1 MNITNYFKNSPRRA
15 PHWRWLRAVEID
27 GGGAK
32 ATRARDG
39 EEGFHWIRRAM
50 RLKRHYDRAGGRPEA
65 FYALALRDSELFWAH
80 SIWVED
86 KAPTRWGI
94 EARVLAGESNEEIA
108 AKIGTEPEVI
118 GAYVDVFFDV
128 RKRLMNLDYVQNV
141 VMADA
146 VTRGLQE
153 RQYDL
158 LWKLMGYKGG
168 PLVLD
173 AVISRGSPVARPDGT
188 DTVSGFF
195 QDLAISSMQYKAALA
210 SLTVQINTHTQ
221 LPLIESFVKYVE
233 IERTTDNAT
242 KAQHSIIDNIGA
254 MLAAMPVKVG
264 TKLDSASSKFLPFD
278 NSAIELRG
286 DEMLVLSGGGNI
298 ADADDIQKLTFPG
311 DK

>member
-158 LWKLMGYKGG
+158 LWKL
-168 PLVLD
+168 
-173 AVISRGSPVARPDGT
+173 
-188 DTVSGFF
+188 
-195 QDLAISSMQYKAALA
+195 
-210 SLTVQINTHTQ
+210 
-221 LPLIESFVKYVE
+221 
-233 IERTTDNAT
+233 
-242 KAQHSIIDNIGA
+242 IG
-254 MLAAMPVKVG
+254 VRRR
-264 TKLDSASSKFLPFD
+264 
-278 NSAIELRG
+278 N
-286 DEMLVLSGGGNI
+286 
-298 ADADDIQKLTFPG
+298 
-311 DK
+311 